1 MHPDTLC
8 LIALHKADVAH
19 EGLLASLA
27 GFKDAVHQAKKKLKE
42 ANQVE
47 AEERMALAA
56 LEEREKNHNL
66 RYERYLKKSKDT
78 ELLLQSGQ
86 LSNYAAGEE
95 QLKKCR
101 AIADEEETSVL
112 LLFEAIEEQLA
123 QIEAKETI
131 VALRKEQLQSKEKS
145 LAEKGPTLNAQLTD
159 ATEHRANQ
167 ANSVRDDHLL
177 RYEQIKKKLRHAVV
191 TISQSA
197 CDSCG
202 LGISSMPLAEHSRG
216 SAVHTCS
223 NCGRFLGE
231 VLQNERSK

>member
-19 EGLLASLA
+19 ESLLATLA
-27 GFKDAVHQAKKKLKE
+27 GFKDAVHQAKKKLEE
-42 ANQVE
+42 ANRVE
-47 AEERMALAA
+47 ADERLALTA
-56 LEEREKNHNL
+56 LEEREKSHNL

-78 ELLLQSGQ
+78 EKLLESGQ
-86 LSNYAAGEE
+86 LSNYEAGEE

-101 AIADEEETSVL
+101 AIADEEETCVL
-112 LLFEAIEEQLA
+112 LLIEAIEEQVA

-131 VALRKEQLQSKEKS
+131 VALRKEQLQSKEQHF
-145 LAEKGPTLNAQLTD
+145 ANEGPALIAQLAD

-202 LGISSMPLAEHSRG
+202 MGISSMPLAEHNRG
-216 SAVHTCS
+216 SAVHTCA

-231 VLQNERSK
+231 SL